1 MKKTITLEPLS
12 AEDREQFILDNQ
24 LAFKYGALEEFG
36 KRDNHIDCDG
46 EVISRRMIE
55 SSIDADGGKAYRIM
69 LDGKKVGG
77 VVLNIDTKTY
87 HNHLELLFVLPEE
100 HGKGIGFEAWCAV
113 EELYPKTRIWETYT
127 PYFEKRNIHFYINK
141 CGFHAVEFFC
151 ESHKDKNAPDINDA
165 EGPDEMFRFIKIMK

>member
-24 LAFKYGALEEFG
+24 SAFKYGALEEFG

-100 HGKGIGFEAWCAV
+100 HGKGIGFEA
-113 EELYPKTRIWETYT
+113 
-127 PYFEKRNIHFYINK
+127 
-141 CGFHAVEFFC
+141 
-151 ESHKDKNAPDINDA
+151 
-165 EGPDEMFRFIKIMK
+165 